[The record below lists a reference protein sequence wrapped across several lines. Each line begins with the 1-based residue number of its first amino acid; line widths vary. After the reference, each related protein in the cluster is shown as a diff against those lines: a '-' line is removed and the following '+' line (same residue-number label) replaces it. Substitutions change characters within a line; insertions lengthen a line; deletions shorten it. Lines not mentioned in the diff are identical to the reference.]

1 MREEIIFL
9 IPCLPAA
16 PRKRRIVARAGMA
29 ELVDA
34 LGLGS
39 SGFICAGS
47 SPVPAFFSH
56 HIRTMDELK
65 QKLMELGLTAEMVDQ
80 VIQTIGDFVQ
90 AKVPGVDRAMVEKL
104 LAGESNDLLGM
115 ATRFL
120 GSKFMS

>member
-1 MREEIIFL
+1 
-9 IPCLPAA
+9 
-16 PRKRRIVARAGMA
+16 
-29 ELVDA
+29 
-34 LGLGS
+34 
-39 SGFICAGS
+39 
-47 SPVPAFFSH
+47 
-56 HIRTMDELK
+56 MDELK

>member
-1 MREEIIFL
+1 M
-9 IPCLPAA
+9 P
-16 PRKRRIVARAGMA
+16 ARAGMA

-47 SPVPAFFSH
+47 SPVPGTFLH
-56 HIRTMDELK
+56 HILTMDELK
-65 QKLMELGLTAEMVDQ
+65 QKLMDLGLSAEMVDQ
-80 VIQTIGDFVQ
+80 VIQTVGDFVQ

-104 LAGESNDLLGM
+104 LAGETSDLLGM

-120 GSKFMS
+120 GSKFM